1 MQLDTFGSMDN
12 EYFDDQNDLADGC
25 DSVATPV
32 PPLENV
38 PPLKNGGML
47 SDLTSDPER
56 LDRHPGQGVLHRLHL
71 ANLGT
76 AEKQVLGDHAIT
88 EPK

>member
-1 MQLDTFGSMDN
+1 MQLDTFGTMDD

-38 PPLKNGGML
+38 PPLKNGGPL
-47 SDLTSDPER
+47 PEPISAQGR
-56 LDRHPGQGVLHRLHL
+56 LDRYPGQGFLDRLHL
-71 ANLGT
+71 AHLGV
-76 AEKQVLGDHAIT
+76 AEREVA
-88 EPK
+88 